1 MKVLEYNQKWLRWIG
16 LLSKR
21 LDEPTNDFFNSPN
34 AYIMIIS
41 MAFTMPICGAYGV
54 YLSREDLVRML
65 QAVYIVSAGIQCVG
79 SYTSVGK
86 NMKLVKSFIN
96 DLQNL
101 SDNGKYFPL
110 FSSPKNFL
118 PLFFP
123 LQRFFSRFFSPL
135 KVKNVPISSRKFR
148 FPHKKSISSQKPLI
162 SPQKPLISPQ
172 KHYFHASITF
182 YPPKNSLKFYF
193 HECND

>member
-148 FPHKKSISSQKPLI
+148 FPHKKIDIL
-162 SPQKPLISPQ
+162 
-172 KHYFHASITF
+172 
-182 YPPKNSLKFYF
+182 PKTADFTTKTSDLTPKTLFPCEHHILPSKKLTEILF
-193 HECND
+193 P